1 MYVASNITAIG
12 RPVAPANRRLP
23 FRIVSQPASR
33 LEILAQGAA
42 AISASRQ
49 GMLGALLST
58 TVPSAKSGP
67 AALRPL
73 WVNEAM
79 QRACDFVTLFGWVER
94 DRSRTPSALEAEWHL
109 VRELTSLYA
118 ALDNDDGAASY
129 PCSQAIR
136 TAARDHVE
144 LFGSGSEPMKVFTAV
159 DRLTLPAYRQR
170 ALVLVVCRL
179 VIEALH
185 RVAARH
191 GPSRLVVVLTVKPGC
206 ATLAVTQEL
215 SGPYRVPD
223 VRSSEC
229 TQDLAALLECDPQV
243 EARRHVIAT
252 TLRFPVSG

>member
-1 MYVASNITAIG
+1 MYGASNITAIG
-12 RPVAPANRRLP
+12 RVVTPINRRPP
-23 FRIVSQPASR
+23 FRIASQPASR
-33 LEILAQGAA
+33 LETLAQGAA
-42 AISASRQ
+42 AISAYRQ
-49 GMLGALLST
+49 GMLGALLGT
-58 TVPSAKSGP
+58 TVPSTSRGL

-94 DRSRTPSALEAEWHL
+94 DRSRNPSALEAEWHL
-109 VRELTSLYA
+109 VRELASLYA
-118 ALDNDDGAASY
+118 SLNNDDDATSY

-136 TAARDHVE
+136 IAARDHVE

-170 ALVLVVCRL
+170 ALVLVTCRL

-191 GPSRLVVVLTVKPGC
+191 GPSRLVVLLAVKSGC
-206 ATLAVTQEL
+206 AALAVTQEL

-223 VRSSEC
+223 IRSSEC
-229 TQDLAALLECDPQV
+229 TQDLAALLQCDPQV
-243 EARRHVIAT
+243 EAQRHFITT
-252 TLRFPVSG
+252 TLRFPVAG